1 MTPSEHGGFS
11 VAADLH
17 FVHPGAI
24 DAPTGGSLYDKRVIE
39 ELRRL
44 GWRVHLHELPG
55 RFPMPDAAA
64 RAAAAAVLA
73 GLPDGARVI
82 VDGLALPAFE
92 AALPDA
98 AGRLTPM
105 ALVHH
110 PVSDETGL
118 APEVQQALRGTESAL
133 FKTLQRI
140 VVPSPAMARRLGD
153 FTVPAD
159 RIAVVEPGTDPAP
172 RARGSGGPA
181 VHLLCVASLTPRK
194 GHLGLIAAL
203 AECTDLEWRLTCAG
217 PTDRDAATTAAVR
230 RALDETRLAGRVTLA
245 GEVRG
250 AALEDLY
257 AAADL
262 FVLASFYEGY
272 GMAFA
277 EAMARGL
284 PVIASGGGAVADTVP
299 EAAGLIVPVGDKDAL
314 AGALR
319 AMIADPNLRAAK
331 AAGALEAGQALPDW
345 PAAAARFAAAVR
357 GR

>member
-1 MTPSEHGGFS
+1 MTPSDKGGSS

-17 FVHPGAI
+17 FIHPGAI
-24 DAPTGGSLYDKRVIE
+24 DAPTGGSLYDKRMIE
-39 ELRRL
+39 ELRRI
-44 GWRVHLHELPG
+44 GWRVDLHELPG
-55 RFPMPDAAA
+55 RFPVADAAA
-64 RAAAAAVLA
+64 RAAAAAALA
-73 GLPDGARVI
+73 GMPDGTRVI

-92 AALPDA
+92 GALPDA
-98 AGRLTPM
+98 AARLTPM

-118 APEVQQALRGTESAL
+118 APAIQRSLRAAESAL
-133 FKTLQRI
+133 FETLQRI
-140 VVPSPAMARRLGD
+140 VVPSPAMARRLGE
-153 FTVPAD
+153 FGVPAD

-172 RARGSGGPA
+172 RGKGSGGPA
-181 VHLLCVASLTPRK
+181 AHLLCVASLTRRK

-203 AECTDLEWRLTCAG
+203 AECADLDWRLTCAG
-217 PTDRDAATTAAVR
+217 PTDRDLETTEAVR
-230 RALDETRLAGRVTLA
+230 RALDENGLADRVTLA

-299 EAAGLIVPVGDKDAL
+299 EAAGLVVPAGDAAAL
-314 AGALR
+314 TGALR
-319 AMIADPNLRAAK
+319 ALIADPILRAAK

-345 PAAAARFAAAVR
+345 PAAAARFAVAVR
-357 GR
+357 GC